1 MADRLEA
8 LLIETGRTIEWPDPP
23 DLVARV
29 STRIGAEPRPRAWF
43 PRVAFATAA
52 IVLLGAGLLVFSPAT
67 RTAIAD
73 FLGIGGVQ
81 VSFGP
86 TPEGD
91 IGTGFD
97 LGSQVVDVAEA
108 EERAGFHV
116 LAPTY
121 PDLGIPDEVW
131 IDESTP
137 AGALVA
143 LIYGPRPDLSPLPG
157 EDASVVFTQ
166 FRAPLAGDELFFG
179 KIAPGG
185 TEVTK
190 VRIGEVDGYWL
201 EGDAHFFFYRVPG
214 TGLVEESVRL
224 VGNVLLWEQDG
235 FTFRLEVGDQR
246 LTKALEIAATVR

>member
-8 LLIETGRTIEWPDPP
+8 LLIETGRAIEWPEEP

-29 STRIGAEPRPRAWF
+29 SHRIAAEPRPRAWL
-43 PRVAFATAA
+43 PRVAFAAA
-52 IVLLGAGLLVFSPAT
+52 VIVLLGAGLLVFSPAT

-73 FLGIGGVQ
+73 FLGIGGVK

-91 IGTGFD
+91 IGREFD
-97 LGSQVVDVAEA
+97 LGAQVADVAEA
-108 EERAGFHV
+108 EQRAGFDV
-116 LAPTY
+116 LAPNH
-121 PDLGIPDEVW
+121 PDLGDPDEVW
-131 IDESTP
+131 VDENTP

-143 LIYGPRPDLSPLPG
+143 LVYGPRMNISPPPG

-166 FRAPLAGDELFFG
+166 FRAPLAGDDLFFG
-179 KIAPGG
+179 KVAPGG

-190 VRIGEVDGYWL
+190 VRIGEVEGYWL
-201 EGDAHFFFYRVPG
+201 EGDAHFFYYHVPG
-214 TGLVEESVRL
+214 TGLVEESVRV

-246 LTKALEIAATVR
+246 LTKALEIATTLR